1 MSGFFKRYQKV
12 IIWVVVISFF
22 VGGVALVSL
31 NQAGV
36 FDPSSSGE
44 DPTEA
49 NIAVVNGT
57 PILNESAAVAAQT
70 LMNQYI
76 SYYEQIGQPTNDLV
90 AGAKGALFVL
100 DIRAQ
105 SLQRLIQEVLL
116 AEAADELKIRVSKDE
131 IDEAYAAQYNEVL
144 SSNSLTEDQ
153 LETVLLQ
160 QGRTLSSFKASVRT
174 EAERL
179 LRDGYLREQIVGVI
193 VPSDDQLAE
202 YLEANI
208 SQYDKAERIRASH
221 ILVPDEV
228 AAQDLYQQLLAGADF
243 AALASEHSAD
253 TGTKDQGGDLSWF
266 ERGQMVPEF
275 EEAAFALG
283 IGAISEPVLSS
294 YGYHIIKLTDREA
307 ASTPTVDDI
316 KDELRD
322 AYIAAQED
330 EVFTNWYFETRE
342 AADVEIIN
350 RLVNVHLMQEE
361 DLDAAIVEYERLL
374 VEDEI
379 TDPYLEYYVGRSYEK
394 RALELAG
401 ERAPLEDLEEPTEED
416 LAQIEVLRAQ
426 GQQNEQKALEHYL
439 NALSEEAVDADDAF
453 VNRVLTLD
461 PDSTE
466 ARYILG
472 ELYADRG
479 DVVNAE
485 ALFKEIIEDS
495 PEYLLAYISSGDLA
509 LRQGALLQAV
519 QRFEQAT
526 ALRPDDSSI
535 LTKLVTAYL
544 AVGYLDKTEETL
556 LKIAEIDPGNVR
568 MRIAEG
574 EVAHARLSDAVA
586 ERDELLAQAERTA
599 EDDARIEELAALID
613 EYSAT
618 AIDRFETALKSGG
631 SLDIN
636 IQLGQVYLLIGDLD
650 SADDEFRHVNIRSPY
665 RVDAYVGLAEI
676 QAQRGDIDGALES
689 LQSAYSRSFDDREK
703 EDIATRILEITPED
717 TASLLHLA
725 QSLGSQYKWSAA
737 IREFSKAIDLDPT
750 LIEAYTGIAEAYRW
764 RNEPE
769 TAIEYLQRGVIYA
782 ELDFDKISIYEEL
795 LVAVRAVV
803 GSGRPLSPV
812 GLNARISLAR
822 IYLSQYRE
830 EKALEEL
837 ELVQADDPE
846 YRLSEVNALI
856 IEAGGTVLLP
866 AIEEPADDAA
876 ASDEAGV
883 TDDTSAAPGDDTASD
898 AGSESAADDE

>member
-1 MSGFFKRYQKV
+1 MSGFFRRYQKV

-36 FDPSSSGE
+36 FKPSSNGE
-44 DPTEA
+44 DPVEVNA
-49 NIAVVNGT
+49 AIVNGT
-57 PILNESAAVAAQT
+57 PILNESAAAAAQT
-70 LMNQYI
+70 LYNQYI
-76 SYYEQIGQPTNDLV
+76 SYYQQTGQSTNDLV
-90 AGAKGALFVL
+90 SGAKGALFLV

-116 AEAADELKIRVSKDE
+116 SQAADELNIRVTKAE
-131 IDEAYAAQYNEVL
+131 IDESYASQYNEIL
-144 SSNSLTEDQ
+144 TTNSLTEEQ

-160 QGRTLSSFKASVRT
+160 QGRTLSSFKASVRV
-174 EAERL
+174 EAERV
-179 LRDGYLREQIVGVI
+179 LRDAYLREQIVGVI

-208 SQYDKAERIRASH
+208 SEYDNAERVRASH
-221 ILVPDEV
+221 ILVPDGV
-228 AAQDLYQQLLAGADF
+228 AAQDLYEQLLSGADF
-243 AALASEHSAD
+243 AALATEHSAD
-253 TGTKDQGGDLSWF
+253 TGTRDQGGDLNWF

-275 EEAAFALG
+275 EEAVFALE
-283 IGAISEPVLSS
+283 IGEISEPVLTS

-322 AYIAAQED
+322 AYIAAQE
-330 EVFTNWYFETRE
+330 EEAFTSWYFETR
-342 AADVEIIN
+342 AAAEVEITDDLV
-350 RLVNVHLMQEE
+350 RLHLMQED

-374 VEDEI
+374 VENEI
-379 TDPYLEYYVGRSYEK
+379 TDPYLEYYIGRAYEK

-426 GQQNEQKALEHYL
+426 GQILEDKALGHYL
-439 NALSEEAVDADDAF
+439 NALNEEAVDADDEF

-461 PDSTE
+461 PDSTD

-485 ALFKEIIEDS
+485 SLFAGIIDDS
-495 PEYLLAYISSGDLA
+495 PDYLLAYIASGDLA
-509 LRQGALLQAV
+509 LRQGALMQAV
-519 QRFEQAT
+519 QRFEQAS

-544 AVGYLDKTEETL
+544 AVGYLDKAEETL
-556 LKIAEIDPGNVR
+556 QTIAEIDPGNVR

-574 EVAHARLSDAVA
+574 EVAHARLSDAVD
-586 ERDELLAQAERTA
+586 ERDELLAQEEQTT
-599 EDDARIEELAALID
+599 EDDARIDELAALID
-613 EYSAT
+613 GYSAT
-618 AIDRFETALKSGG
+618 AIDRFETALQSGG

-650 SADDEFRHVNIRSPY
+650 AADDEFRHVNIRSPY

-676 QAQRGDIDGALES
+676 QAQRGDSEGALEN
-689 LQSAYSRSFDDREK
+689 LQSAYARSFDDREK

-717 TASLLHLA
+717 TLSLLRLA
-725 QSLGSQYKWSAA
+725 QSLGTQYKWSAA

-769 TAIEYLQRGVIYA
+769 TAIEYLQRGIIYA
-782 ELDFDKISIYEEL
+782 EFDFDKISIYEEL
-795 LVAVRAVV
+795 LVAVRAAV
-803 GSGRPLSPV
+803 GAGQPLSPV

-822 IYLSQYRE
+822 IYLGQARE
-830 EKALEEL
+830 EKALEQL
-837 ELVQADDPE
+837 ELVQADDSE

-866 AIEEPADDAA
+866 AGDEAADDGSSTGEAPIDNGS
-876 ASDEAGV
+876 AS
-883 TDDTSAAPGDDTASD
+883 PD
-898 AGSESAADDE
+898 AGSDSAADDE